1 VSQQIPDLVFSRCS
15 RGSAQPEYYRALST
29 DLGIKKTK
37 LTAVGRQSIILIR
50 SPSTTDPA
58 TEQGIWK
65 RAFVVLQAGE
75 EALNIQVRRGSLPN
89 GIAKQPKQTKHPKNR
104 R

>member
-29 DLGIKKTK
+29 DL
-37 LTAVGRQSIILIR
+37 GRQSIILIR